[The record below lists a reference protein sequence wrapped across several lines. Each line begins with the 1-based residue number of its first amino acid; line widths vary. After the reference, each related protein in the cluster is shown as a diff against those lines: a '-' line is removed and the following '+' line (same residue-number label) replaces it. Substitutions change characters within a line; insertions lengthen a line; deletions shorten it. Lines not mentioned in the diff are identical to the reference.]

1 MIKIH
6 FCKSNSVTGWLVRL
20 FTFSQWNHVAI
31 EVNGKVY
38 EARGMTGVTR
48 SSAGG
53 YLSQWAKHATVQ
65 ITAPLNSQLI
75 GFLES
80 QVGKR
85 YDFGG
90 IIALP
95 FRKPWHGKSKWFCSE
110 LVAAAL
116 LAAGLPRMRIE
127 AHRVTP
133 RDLWLALPT
142 HTSTAG

>member
-38 EARGMTGVTR
+38 EAKGQTGVTS
-48 SSAGG
+48 SSAKD
-53 YLSQWAKHATVQ
+53 YLKHWAETATVQ
-65 ITAPLNSQLI
+65 IAAPSPVSAVA
-75 GFLES
+75 FLDA
-80 QVGKR
+80 QIGKR

-95 FRKPWHGKSKWFCSE
+95 FRKSWHGRSKWFCSE

-116 LAAGLPRMRIE
+116 MAAGLPKMRIE
-127 AHRVTP
+127 SHRITP
-133 RDLWLALPT
+133 RDLWIRL
-142 HTSTAG
+142 